1 MNINPKDVIYISH
14 ANYSSFE
21 RANVYWQPNRYCNYE
36 CSYCWETSH
45 TKVKDFCDPIKS
57 YKTIDDL
64 CKKFKERKIKAV
76 NWGWSGGEA
85 TFHPNFI
92 DFQKRILSHQTDE
105 FIMTFNMT
113 SNIAQSIKWWKKF
126 CDETKE
132 YHSLVI
138 TASLHQEYVKTE
150 KQIQAFKDKLDFL
163 QENNIRVKINQVMD
177 IDLWDNQVEI
187 IERFSAEGYSISPK
201 INTILQ
207 KLYIQYGEGRE
218 AYSKEQLDYLI
229 NKNKIDYLKNP
240 LAQKYYFF
248 KMNERGVN

>member
-14 ANYSSFE
+14 TSFLNFE

-45 TKVKDFCDPIKS
+45 TKVKDFCDPVKS

-64 CKKFKERKIKAV
+64 CKKFKERKIKSI

-105 FIMTFNMT
+105 FTMTFNMT

-126 CDETKE
+126 CD
-132 YHSLVI
+132 
-138 TASLHQEYVKTE
+138 
-150 KQIQAFKDKLDFL
+150 
-163 QENNIRVKINQVMD
+163 
-177 IDLWDNQVEI
+177 
-187 IERFSAEGYSISPK
+187 
-201 INTILQ
+201 
-207 KLYIQYGEGRE
+207 
-218 AYSKEQLDYLI
+218 
-229 NKNKIDYLKNP
+229 
-240 LAQKYYFF
+240 
-248 KMNERGVN
+248 